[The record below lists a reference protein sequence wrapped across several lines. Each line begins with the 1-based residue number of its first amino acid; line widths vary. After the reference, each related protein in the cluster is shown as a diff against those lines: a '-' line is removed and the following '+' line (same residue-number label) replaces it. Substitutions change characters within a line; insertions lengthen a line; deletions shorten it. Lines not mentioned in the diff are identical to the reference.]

1 MLIIIIFFYER
12 TFNLTTFQ
20 GYDRV
25 YILKLI
31 LERKGMFNAVVGPLN
46 YWERVGALI
55 NDVYLLFHKP
65 L

>member
-46 YWERVGALI
+46 Y
-55 NDVYLLFHKP
+55 
-65 L
+65 